1 MRSALI
7 DTHVFIWLAED
18 YPILPVSLRD
28 SLENTDNVFVSI
40 ASFWEISI
48 NVKIG
53 KLSLCS
59 EITITQKDWD

>member
-1 MRSALI
+1 M
-7 DTHVFIWLAED
+7 
-18 YPILPVSLRD
+18 PVSLRD
-28 SLENTDNVFVSI
+28 SLENTDNVFVGI

-48 NVKIG
+48 KVKIG

>member
-18 YPILPVSLRD
+18 DPILPVSLRD

-48 NVKIG
+48 KVKIG
-53 KLSLCS
+53 GSLSVL
-59 EITITQKDWD
+59 K